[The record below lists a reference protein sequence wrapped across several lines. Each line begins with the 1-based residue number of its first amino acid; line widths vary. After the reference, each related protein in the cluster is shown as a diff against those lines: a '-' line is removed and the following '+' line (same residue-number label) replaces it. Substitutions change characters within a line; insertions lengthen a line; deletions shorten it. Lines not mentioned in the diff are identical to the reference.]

1 MELIEQV
8 KELYT
13 RGYEVREVA
22 NELGISIDN
31 QPYSYKELKSFWI
44 EYALGD
50 IKELSLES
58 KKWYLPYI
66 KISIENQNPMEL
78 RAMLS
83 NFLPEKEHEVSL
95 IDLFAQKLG
104 M

>member
-1 MELIEQV
+1 
-8 KELYT
+8 
-13 RGYEVREVA
+13 
-22 NELGISIDN
+22 
-31 QPYSYKELKSFWI
+31 
-44 EYALGD
+44 
-50 IKELSLES
+50 
-58 KKWYLPYI
+58 
-66 KISIENQNPMEL
+66 MEL